1 MSEAAKVRNVCDI
14 GANLSLCVCVPIA
27 IELLYLSLHQV
38 APESTPWGSDL
49 LRKLE
54 IHASWTVFALFS
66 NVFRKIKLKRDKV
79 AVDLT
84 VHEGGDASDPDETD
98 KHLRNKLALFQALE
112 YPLRLV

>member
-1 MSEAAKVRNVCDI
+1 M
-14 GANLSLCVCVPIA
+14 GL
-27 IELLYLSLHQV
+27 
-38 APESTPWGSDL
+38 GSVKKIRD
-49 LRKLE
+49 
-54 IHASWTVFALFS
+54 TGFVNGVFFVLKYFQ
-66 NVFRKIKLKRDKV
+66 KIKLKRDKV